1 MLPKVL
7 QTKLVCLR
15 TLFRNWMVSRS
26 NGYVGQQG
34 HYTFC
39 YWHCVGNSTSTF
51 PHSTFTSSPATAN
64 SSQTTEAAEI
74 PALKLFL
81 NQPESQMAEAN
92 ITNHLNG
99 TMQRELT
106 DESALKNKNLNGN
119 LNCALFF
126 KENQSAIGTMTT
138 NSSGSFFLDAYNLLF
153 HSSNNATTAPDIE
166 NKSSTNVAHH
176 HTSPNNRTTRS
187 TIGMRKS
194 FFINNAESL
203 AISHEI

>member
-1 MLPKVL
+1 
-7 QTKLVCLR
+7 
-15 TLFRNWMVSRS
+15 MVSKS

-39 YWHCVGNSTSTF
+39 YWHCVGNSTSNDTF

-64 SSQTTEAAEI
+64 SSQTIETAEI
-74 PALKLFL
+74 PALKLFP
-81 NQPESQMAEAN
+81 NATSSHHRQPESQMAEAN

-126 KENQSAIGTMTT
+126 
-138 NSSGSFFLDAYNLLF
+138 
-153 HSSNNATTAPDIE
+153 
-166 NKSSTNVAHH
+166 
-176 HTSPNNRTTRS
+176 
-187 TIGMRKS
+187 
-194 FFINNAESL
+194 
-203 AISHEI
+203 

>member
-51 PHSTFTSSPATAN
+51 PHSTFTLSPATAN
-64 SSQTTEAAEI
+64 SSQTIETAEI

-81 NQPESQMAEAN
+81 KLQPESQMAEAN

-106 DESALKNKNLNGN
+106 DESALKNKNLNEN
-119 LNCALFF
+119 LNCALRKPVGDWHDDYKQLWLFLF
-126 KENQSAIGTMTT
+126 GRLQFAI
-138 NSSGSFFLDAYNLLF
+138 
-153 HSSNNATTAPDIE
+153 P
-166 NKSSTNVAHH
+166 
-176 HTSPNNRTTRS
+176 
-187 TIGMRKS
+187 
-194 FFINNAESL
+194 
-203 AISHEI
+203 